1 VSEEV
6 VVAAVQV
13 MMAVCLTM
21 AEIRVVEFGT
31 LATTVMMD

>member
-1 VSEEV
+1 MSEGV

-13 MMAVCLTM
+13 AMAVCLMM
-21 AEIRVVEFGT
+21 AEIVESGT